1 MQKATRQLMAQDDAG
16 AIETIYSCLMSNEK
30 LDFVITRFFITRD
43 DVYSVLGQMLKFTNE
58 ELHAGHYI
66 AVEALVC
73 QETLCYLMR
82 AERGEVFKYAAFQ
95 AVRDFCK
102 ANGRVFQPEYD
113 YRAKYGF

>member
-1 MQKATRQLMAQDDAG
+1 MAQDDAG
-16 AIETIYSCLMSNEK
+16 AIETIYSCLMTNEK

-43 DVYSVLGQMLKFTNE
+43 DVYRVLGQMLKFTNE

-82 AERGEVFKYAAFQ
+82 AERGEVPKHPAFQ